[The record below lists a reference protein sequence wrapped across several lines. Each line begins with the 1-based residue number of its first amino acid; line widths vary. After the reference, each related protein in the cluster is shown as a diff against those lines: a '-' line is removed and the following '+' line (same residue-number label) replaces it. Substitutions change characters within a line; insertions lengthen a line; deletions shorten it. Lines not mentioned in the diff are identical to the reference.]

1 MTHNMTEMIVTER
14 NTYRKT
20 ESAHCHTENKEMAT
34 CRHTLGRLMSKL
46 RSSLGAAKE
55 QLRSRQDYAY
65 THCTGSQISCAISS
79 KKGTYVRELT
89 KPASLV
95 HDNMFIGHRTY
106 ILPKALFLTVLMM
119 VLGVTSAWADGYEGT
134 YLIKSASAN
143 KKTAGDYY
151 ICPTEGWIYYTG
163 TNSFTETDNGQ
174 PFLTTYQCK
183 TGGYDVR
190 KAVWKIEKSGEYY
203 TIKHVIDG
211 KYMVYNGQI
220 SNANAGRIR
229 IHLEDVV
236 TPGENEL
243 FRIGT
248 NSAGKIAISPYGVS
262 NYFNV
267 CQGNINSLAGSTE
280 YNKKA
285 KNDGPTS
292 PTNHKNDIH
301 GTIGL
306 WSDINDENAPF
317 ELEAA
322 VVCETPTITYN
333 ESTHEISMS
342 TTTDGATIYYTTDGT
357 EPTSSSTSYNG
368 TFTVSSTTNIKAIAV
383 KAGNINSLTASKHVV
398 KYTYII
404 VNSSGNI
411 AIQYTTPYPVAA
423 GTPLSGY
430 SSIPDDIKS
439 PYIIDESITFKS
451 FDGPFSAA
459 ALEAAD
465 AITKTPTTENI
476 YITYTTGK
484 LGQKLLHL
492 QGVRPFNLKNGS
504 SQYFVNS
511 SGTTLSFDEVNTDT
525 TPNNQ
530 NKNKDHIW
538 YISGGDPY
546 AVTITCPATGNYLT
560 STPSVTNTENTFF
573 IKAEAGTTVTFQDAL
588 GSVAVTYNE
597 VNIPTSYYLIDKAG
611 KRLLGPEESTS
622 SAMAIP
628 SEWKSPLATTYH
640 YWKSSSFDE
649 SDGVYTLKA
658 EQTELS
664 GLEDLGEGDHIY
676 ITYDVKNDID
686 IQGGKTYLMKFS
698 GGVPFKQEDENEGVC
713 DTPTQPMY
721 PYNNGDFNLFVYGY
735 DDEGKDK
742 FEKQMSS
749 GASTRSRW
757 LWYLVSNQN
766 GTDLTGDAIDPY
778 HIIVKSRQNHA
789 YKVGDNSYPGNAY
802 FHTFKLNDDY
812 VTGVITQHDVV
823 KVQSPE
829 LKPTEYMLLGSDLN
843 HMILKTVDVIEGERR
858 KVDKFEQYWKNNPT
872 AYNIL
877 KDAGKTVTEGKSVD
891 QDLSDDQKGV
901 LTALGWHVYD
911 SWANA
916 ADWSSNDKAT
926 KHFGVGKH
934 WFQTVNMGSGEF
946 SVSEQ
951 LLEPEVILLDQ
962 HGWEIVRIPMSQKA
976 KLKQYDSPMVETY
989 HWYPTAT
996 KVTGYH
1002 KYTVSNQEITVYD
1015 ADGKAVTVEPLTYT
1029 HNSTSLA
1036 DIPYDH
1042 APINNQIAK
1051 VKTDFYVTYTVK
1063 SDYAGTYV
1071 GAATEGAVKA
1081 SSFFVKQGGKYAQN
1095 SSNTIA
1101 LVDKPALTGEI
1112 PTNVQWKVKP
1122 NFNIDQEM
1130 GYQYDVEE
1138 KTVDG
1143 ETKVL
1148 NQSEKEAL
1156 NNKEERNGFD
1166 PYNVQIQ
1173 SVSNTAR
1180 YFTVNTGSTVLDH
1193 GIWTGSYTE
1202 SPTVSLREMT
1212 VGHIP
1217 ADGYDQRKLDI
1228 TNATFMVVDDGNGN
1242 MRLMPRFDNTKVMTS
1257 FTGLSD
1263 QLAPAAV
1270 GDDGEG
1276 TQSLLIEL
1284 VPTVI
1289 TSTDDIISMRGYYI
1303 LSEDFNLKTSIGTSS
1318 NPFEGILD
1326 GQLNHYTFDKP
1337 IVLYANNATIRNI
1350 ILDNI
1355 GNLTSGNTE
1364 HHLGA
1369 IACTAKGNTH
1379 IYNCGILAGSLSETG
1394 HVGGIV
1400 GMLDDYSRVINCY
1413 SYANIAG
1420 GADVGGIVGH
1430 NDYASTASDLQTMV
1444 MNCAFYGD
1452 ITGGGTKSPVY
1463 GGYNIAN
1470 TGGGLNN
1477 YNYYAYAQLPSD
1489 HLTNDKYNTAL
1500 AVADED
1506 FQRFEFY
1513 RLLLNSNRRLA
1524 AYYITG
1530 RATDADIMAKWVLET
1545 ADRSITSPATPKAY
1559 PVLKEQNYYPS
1570 IINYDVSENVPDS
1583 ASVGRNK
1590 GGKLGKTLTVH
1601 ISGTG
1606 ITTTSLTIE
1615 RTDKDFDRYNFN
1627 YDKIQLP
1634 YFNDVGTGNYTNNQV
1649 VTGWEITSMT
1659 GGTTGTYS
1667 AADEF
1672 GGYNFADR
1680 NCTSKDLVGTSG
1692 RIFSQGAYFDVPY
1705 GVTDIYIQPHWATA
1719 AYVADEYLDVVYTST
1734 YAKHPVTELGDSFK
1748 QFPTGKITINGSEQV
1763 VHKTISSAINTFSK
1777 GSVYDYAVVLVGNLH
1792 QDNVPLNTD
1801 AKRFTMMSVD
1811 LDNDNEPDYSMIY
1824 HHTNRTSICPIR
1836 FDFFNVIGTAYAQ
1849 KPNGATL
1856 LKNTT
1861 IFRTRGWFEVTNTA
1875 LLYSNQMEYENLQD
1889 NTKEDAPLILL
1900 GGKFDQFVSTQSS
1913 EVKGKTIYIHVGGN
1927 VWIDQFGLGTHSDG
1941 SKSTP
1946 HVPVSVT
1953 GGEYKGFYLTGTYN
1967 QDAEVRT
1974 DDAECYISGGHF
1986 EEAAG
1991 ACQEAINGNV
2001 RWQIYNA
2008 DIDNFYGGGINNAK
2022 PITGNIT
2029 TEIFNSYVTTFCGGP
2044 KFGDMQTGKDVRT
2057 TATGCVFE
2065 KYFGAGFG
2073 GTSYSR
2079 KKYHDNT
2086 SYNFTNLAK
2095 YYKDG
2100 DNGDRGKYF
2109 DGATTNSKNGGG
2121 NDAQYG
2127 KKGIGVATDFDYE
2140 FFVWS
2145 TGQRGARFFV
2155 KFASFSLANCI
2166 DVYSTLNN
2174 CIINQNFYG
2183 GGSFGSVSGTATSVL
2198 NSCTVH
2204 GNVFGGGYSATRE
2217 KVPVRNAGFT
2227 KNPNYN
2233 SNTGMFEPGTFSG
2246 TTEYEWK
2253 QHALPANGTTGIED
2267 AAGDKHYIY
2276 TDVDLDQLGKVG
2288 NTVLTIQ
2295 GETVVEGKIF
2305 QYDSNGKVIKDGAG
2319 NNVVLETSGGVFG
2332 GGDESAV
2339 NHSTQVTVEETV
2351 VDEVHKKPVVL
2362 NVFGGGNTAD
2372 VVENTVVSI
2381 TGGTIGNGDAS
2392 DTNGNVYGGGKGQTT
2407 VVGGNV
2413 TVNLGTK
2420 SGESA
2425 PFTYT
2430 GDGLVKHNVYG
2441 GSALGSV
2448 NTTPNASSEYDKTTT
2463 VNIYAGTV
2471 NGNAFGGGLG
2481 KKAVAEPATPAIV
2494 AKNFGV
2500 TTVNMEG
2507 GLVKT
2512 AVYGGA
2518 NVNGVLKGA
2527 VNVNML
2533 GGTVNATPDPASNI
2547 QNVVFGGGYGEPTIV
2562 EGNIAVTI
2570 GTQAAT
2576 PDNSKPT
2583 VYGNVYGGSA
2593 LGKVQVSEAGVDQLS
2608 NKIDINLYGGTIYG
2622 NVFGGGLGQKAA
2634 EAVAPDPEHGI
2645 EAKDAVAAVEA
2656 KVGGNVNVLLDGA
2669 KLNCTFTGTGDNRM
2683 PLSGQIFGANN
2694 LNGTPKGH
2702 VKVWVKRTVGTD
2714 KSSEAA
2720 LAKTRDQRGGLEPY
2734 SYDVAAVYGGGNQAD
2749 YIPVDPT
2756 PETPLNDTE
2765 DYAEVIIEGCE
2776 LTSIEYVYGGG
2787 NAAAVPATDVTILGS
2802 YIIDYV
2808 FGGGNGKST
2817 ATFTNPGANVGS
2829 YKNGATGYGTGKA
2842 VTKLVGCHAHYVF
2855 GGSNTKGNV
2864 REGTSILMPDKKAY
2878 EDEGYNCC
2886 PERDVREIY
2895 GAGNEAEQD
2904 GNVTLILGCV
2914 HNMKNVYGG
2923 ARKANVKGGIDLV
2936 VTSGS
2941 FEGVFGGNDLSGTI
2955 QGPIT
2960 LTIEETGCDPLEIDN
2975 LYLGGNQAAYSVY
2988 GYKNTGTEDA
2998 PVLVARTKAE
3008 YDELTAEQKAAEGL
3022 PYADPVLNVVSC
3034 TRIGKTSGEDLGG
3047 AFGGGLGNGAVMYGS
3062 PTVNIN
3068 MIPGKYAKDIDR
3080 DGTSGA
3086 DNNANALG
3094 TITNV
3099 YGGGK
3104 EANVEGNTAVNINTV
3119 EKKAHR
3125 TNMGAEIPVGDR
3137 VQKDVLPAIITN
3149 NVFGAGKG
3157 LADNVN
3163 SALVTGNTT
3172 ITMGGGSV
3180 AKSVYGGGQLSQV
3193 GGNTNITVSGGTIGT
3208 SNEGGAT
3215 YGNIYGGGFG
3225 HNANVRFGLVKGNTN
3240 VTVTGGNVLHSVY
3253 GGGAYGSV
3261 GTYTYAS
3268 NDANAAISN
3277 RPDNNTGKATIH
3289 ITGGTIGTDGHE
3301 NGMVFGSSR
3310 GDIAA
3315 PDAIQDN
3322 MAWVYDTEVVIG
3334 TENDETSGPTIH
3346 GSLYGSG
3353 ENGHTFR
3360 NASVTMYSGTVGN
3373 PAEFYAYRGNVYGGG
3388 CGTDKYYADP
3398 AQETHDGHGTLFNPK
3413 AGIVKGNASVEILG
3427 GSVANNIYGAGAM
3440 GKVEGSTSVVINT
3453 EGSVGVDGDHD
3464 DGNVYG
3470 AARGELGLSNDY
3482 ASVTNSSVTITKGTV
3497 KGSVYGG
3504 GRAGVVTGAV
3514 TVALNGGTVN
3524 HDVYGGGALAQTN
3537 TLYDGDNETYKT
3549 YKTNVNLAGTTVNGN
3564 LYGGGLGRLASAGSA
3579 AVPYADVNEYNA
3591 AKGTSLTAEQ
3601 FAALSDAEKTKTPAV
3616 AAQAAVAANVN
3627 GPVMVSVTSGP
3638 VTNVFGCNNLNG
3650 APQTTV
3656 DVEIG
3661 AKTGEAP
3668 SITYTGSATVS
3679 GSVYGGG
3686 NMAAYTGSPAVKI
3699 YSGTVNTNVYGGGL
3713 GATAVT
3719 GGTSVTM
3726 EGGTVDNDVYGG
3738 GSQADVTGSVAVTIA
3753 GGTVTHDV
3761 YGGGALANTNTAN
3774 WDPEKENIFY
3784 DEVSFLKVGES
3795 VVTGLYTK
3803 PAEEYVKVTEENTKA
3818 ANGVTYYRQIKGG
3831 WASDTNTSTTYTT
3844 TVTLTGGIMGNAYGG
3859 GLGDVD
3865 TPVYIFG
3872 NVTVKLNEGVSD
3884 PTKGA
3889 AFTRETAT
3897 NITVGGKNY
3906 PAIPLTGSIFGC
3918 NNINGTPRGDVMVEV
3933 FSTRQLNNAGTAIV
3947 SGHSPNGSN
3956 ENYEVQA
3963 VYGGGNQADY
3973 QPLATKKTQV
3983 VIRGCD
3989 ETSIEKVYG
3998 GGNSAAVPATDVTI
4012 WGTYDISDAF
4022 GGGNGSLPIRRDG
4035 VWIEN
4040 AGSKVY
4046 GNTNVVCKGGKIGNV
4061 FGGSDAK
4068 GNVYGTMH
4076 TDVEHP
4082 EGSCAL
4088 KITKIYGASKEA
4100 DVDGDVNVIIN
4111 GCSSDAIEYV
4121 CGGSYNANIRGD
4133 ITLTITSGIFK
4144 NVYGGNDARGSIGG
4158 NITVNIQEEDNC
4170 KPIIIQNLVG
4180 GGFAADYPG
4189 LDTKKG
4195 GNAKRIKRDGDGK
4208 YITGEY
4214 TDFTSGKI
4222 TVNVKSATRIDN
4234 IYGGG
4239 FRADVNGD
4247 TEVNI
4252 NMIKGLWAGAQAPEG
4267 YSSLPNVHTKEYAK
4281 VLGLEVGTSSV
4292 TAYYEK
4298 SGDVYTKTSDVTAV
4312 SGKTYYAKVD
4322 TYVIDDAIGTIGNV
4336 YGGGNEG
4343 NVYGDAVVNIGT
4355 ETEIPIMYR
4364 DGSGTFVTHKDVNNV
4379 QVIDTQNSTVLG
4391 AHITGNVF
4399 GGGNQ
4404 AYVRDDATVNICA
4417 KKNGSG
4423 VYEAVSEGSEG
4434 VSIAESVY
4442 GGGNAADIRGNTNVT
4457 MSGGYVFDGVYGGGL
4472 HGSVGTAA
4480 VDGDGKVLD
4489 GAIVYHTGTEA
4500 HAGCIGKI
4508 VNYKAN
4514 TGKCTVVISGGQV
4527 GPVDVATAEG
4537 GMTKTGGP
4545 VDVGFVFGAGRGEVE
4560 DPATD
4565 KDADFRTF
4573 VKETDV
4579 TISGTAFIMASVY
4592 GGGENG
4598 RVFNDTYVKIQGG
4611 QIGCGKG
4618 SVSAGKP
4625 VPYNDSQFIDPTTT
4639 AVTAIAGCS
4648 SWTFDKNDYKSY
4660 DPLATL
4666 PYGDG
4671 TEVTDA
4677 STTATDGNTYYG
4689 SVFGGG
4695 SGYYPYES
4703 HNGTRHDWL
4712 RSAGQV
4718 FGNTNITIS
4727 GGHILNS
4734 VYGGNETTDVG
4745 TYEDNDDGFP
4755 IKHVSGG
4762 KSTITMTGGTVGVP
4776 RTTDQIEALP
4786 VSGSLFGAGKGDHR
4800 TYFNT
4805 WTNVQEV
4812 EVNISGGIIYGSVF
4826 GGGEE
4831 GHVLGNVDIDI
4842 SGTAVIG
4849 THGTTSYEGNVFGGG
4864 RGFSGMALTA
4874 GSTGGNV
4881 TMRITGGTML
4891 GNVYGGGRLASVG
4904 IGFTPPSDKNYGQLI
4919 DDTDEDE
4926 DGTIEDSERHG
4937 HVTIDISGGTIG
4949 KTTANETVTHP
4960 VGGNVYGGSMGRITY
4975 LDDTRNPLWPK
4986 QAVTK
4991 LSEVNISGGTI
5002 YNSVYGGSEIGVV
5015 RNFAEVN
5022 VSGGTIHGNVFG
5034 GGYGSDDQDKWTIT
5048 AGGYDDIPSIH
5059 YTFTPMM
5066 WTGCVAG
5073 DTEVNISGG
5082 TIKKS
5087 VYGGG
5092 NYASV
5097 GLMNFNSSED
5107 GTTYNYITK
5116 HNTTDGFGLSWP
5128 YEFQYIQAAPKDNAP
5143 GGKAIGGKTTIT
5155 ITGGRIGTTVDTD
5168 NAGFVYGGS
5177 KGQVSFKKADNTTP
5191 ITNIDEQVE
5200 AEAFCANVR
5209 ETEINIEYA
5218 STPESDN
5225 GSTTPCIVRTVYG
5238 GGEDGH
5244 VMENA
5249 VVNLKQGWIGRTL
5262 FGGGKG
5268 ASTYKGTKYVYNGS
5282 SWTLTDDQDIH
5293 SWTAGKVYGNTTVTI
5308 TGGKVGWFVYGGG
5321 NMASVGKGNYA
5332 GGADDYSTAGYGEK
5346 IAGNLWTSA
5355 YNPEAAISESNK
5367 PDDAYYFL
5375 NSGKTTVNLFGGTI
5389 GIAGFNDDGIPYGS
5403 VFGGSRGTA
5412 AIETNDVMSLS
5423 PLYKYLPDFY
5433 CGYVNKTVINVGGT
5447 TENGAVDGAG
5457 PTIYGSIYG
5466 GAQDG
5471 HVRNSTEVKMFK
5483 GSVAGQTSDANGRSG
5498 HVFGAGSGIGTYVD
5512 KNDGDKN
5519 KINSSSGSVTC
5530 TTLVELNG
5538 GSIAGNI
5545 YGGGAMASVG
5555 PPKIG
5560 DKNEQHAASDSHKS
5574 FSKTQVD
5581 IKDGTVGGNVYG
5593 ASRGPGD
5600 AYYESQFTAQ
5610 SLTYDKTKFAT
5621 DIWSDVTVSGG
5632 TIGNNVYGGGQGGI
5646 VKESTT
5652 VSLTGGSIAHNA
5664 YGGGQG
5670 TKYLAA
5676 DIFGNTTTELNK
5688 GKGASDS
5695 GCMVEKV
5702 FGCNDLKGTPKGH
5715 VLVHVYATQHKNKT
5729 QIVPEGGK
5737 YAKFESMEG
5746 GYSITNYSGLTTLAE
5761 ATGTDVSAY
5770 TAVLSGEGTED
5781 EKKTALANM
5790 IEAIADKKY
5799 DVLAVYGG
5807 GDLAMYEPTDPNEAT
5822 DVIIDGC
5829 ALTSIKQVY
5838 GGGNAASTPANLV
5851 RINEAYE
5858 IHEAFGGG
5866 NGKDAYEK
5874 GGKWYENLGANVGY
5888 YATYHSDT
5896 SGNEKG
5902 TQGNPYPAVA
5912 NEDADTPEERRA
5924 NTSYHY
5930 GKGTANLIITGGRV
5944 HTTYG
5949 GSNTKGNVRAE
5960 VHTSTEDAGV
5970 CDLLIDKSYPAG
5982 KNADTD
5988 AGSKVEAKCVDY
6000 QGAIYGGAENANVYS
6015 DVVIDVTNGTY
6026 GAIYGGND
6034 RSGQIYG
6041 SVTINVHEEGCKP
6054 IVIGK
6059 LYAGGYNADYSIY
6072 GYYQDAE
6079 DGNKWKARTKAQYD
6093 ALSESEKEQ
6102 VTVQRDPQINII
6114 SATRIGKI
6122 YGGGYQAKLIGNP
6135 SVNVN
6140 MEKGFI
6146 ATKYASDAKFN
6157 PGKHSVTEHDMDC
6170 SYEVE
6175 KREDG
6180 KAILAIGTIGTIYG
6194 GGYKGDVQG
6203 DTRVEIGTGEWL
6215 NFTSKRETTDAD
6227 GKVYTYNSE
6236 TTKWDW
6242 TKTVDETTTSGTV
6255 DDKPVPARN
6264 AATILGNVFGGG
6276 EGEAK
6281 ESGDR
6286 AFYCESAMVG
6296 IDGDGVDHPEG
6307 GTSVII
6313 ANGTVGTLDNE
6324 DKLVAGTGN
6333 VYGGGEIGRVE
6344 KNTVVTI
6351 GVTPK
6356 EGETIEDTKFKPTV
6370 YGSVFGAGKGVD
6382 THGFSAL
6389 VMGNSTVTI
6398 QGFAKVG
6405 ESVYGGGEVASVGRY
6420 DLDSDGMPT
6429 SLVSETSGNCIVT
6442 VLDNA
6447 EIGPDNMTMF
6457 HVDGSGNIVAD
6468 DQPDNSG
6475 HVFGAGK
6482 GAMPGDYTFSG
6493 TSYPYHMKLDDSGNS
6508 VWESITTE
6516 KDYLKFI
6523 ESLGLATQTE
6533 VTIGGNA
6540 FVKGDVFGGA
6550 EQGFVQHDT
6559 HVTIEG
6565 DCQIGNGYAQMAD
6578 DGTYLNKLTSPVN
6591 HIAINRR
6598 YSAAE
6603 WEAGH
6608 LITVDSDPDALKTLA
6623 ATHYTS
6629 SLPECASWLY
6639 GQATGDAKYA
6649 SHDIY
6654 AGATG
6659 YDSKGGSKIADNGS
6673 TFYGN
6678 VFGGGSGYFPYKAGT
6693 WHWKAGDV
6701 GGNTVV
6707 DIKGGHILTNVYGAN
6722 ELTNVTG
6729 KSTINMSGGTIGVPR
6744 TLGQI
6749 VAHPVTCY
6757 LFGGGKGDPRVLFN
6771 KQTNVNDVEVN
6782 ISGGWI
6788 YGSAFGGG
6796 EDGHVM
6802 RNVTMNIQNTVDN
6815 TDPENPVTIS
6825 PKIGTWGTSYVDGNV
6840 FGGGRGFAADAYTA
6854 GNVAGS
6860 VTLNISGGTMLGSV
6874 YGGGRLGSVGYGL
6887 YDEKTPGGEPTPGYG
6902 EMREDH
6908 KMDNGDADG
6917 GFFTKGRGHV
6927 EINISGGTIGNELEY
6942 KNVTAD
6948 GTYASLV
6955 AAQTALAT
6963 WKNNNYVSKTDYETI
6978 DNGDGTY
6985 TNRLFHTKGGNVYAG
7000 GMGRREQLDGTS
7012 VITAVDW
7019 HKLGNVKSTKLT
7031 ITGGTIKSN
7040 VYGGGEY
7047 GAVQGTHTTS
7057 EKQWGTEINIT
7068 GGTIGTEIVDET
7080 VEGETKPV
7088 MYTYGSVF
7096 GGGTGTIVDV
7106 QDNVSTP
7113 VSNVNKLSAYVANN
7127 AKVAVTDAIV
7137 RGSVYGG
7144 GELGAVGGNTDVT
7157 ISGTTEIGRNEVK
7170 PATDANAGYVMFGGW
7185 RMGNVYGGG
7194 RGSEQSTI
7202 AGLVKGNTNVT
7213 ISGGNVYH
7221 NVYGG
7226 GALASVGDFEISTG
7240 SAPSYIPIAGVP
7252 YNWKYTDGAV
7262 IDPANPDPL
7271 KTPTGTATVTITGGT
7286 IGISG
7291 RDNGLV
7297 FGSSRG
7303 DLQKPVDE
7311 DPGEGEKLVDP
7322 YDRVAWVNKSVVTI
7336 GTSGSGTTLNTPL
7349 VKGSV
7354 YGGGENGH
7362 NDESAT
7368 VNVYS
7373 GTIGVTDTD
7382 DPWYSF
7388 TDKDLEKDV
7397 QLYRG
7402 NVYGAGSGSDTY
7414 TGDDSK
7420 QHYNPKS
7427 GMVGGNTF
7435 VNIAGGHV
7443 GRAVYGGGAMA
7454 SVGTITSSTP
7464 HESIENGFGLS
7475 WPYAFEFA
7483 DGTGKATVNVTGGHI
7498 GTRQLEGGDVYGSSR
7513 GVAGDRYDMA
7523 NLALTNETEVNIR
7536 YGKPGIDQR
7545 DGGEHQLSYDH

>member
-2787 NAAAVPATDVTILGS
+2787 NAAAVPATDVTVKGT
-2802 YIIDYV
+2802 YIINALY
-2808 FGGGNGKST
+2808 GGGNGEG
-2817 ATFTNPGANVGS
+2817 NGNLGANVGYKS
-2829 YKNGATGYGTGKA
+2829 YSSLTPTDDEKTSKVYGTGKA
-2842 VTKLVGCHAHYVF
+2842 ETKLLGGYINNVY
-2855 GGSNTKGNV
+2855 GGSNTRG
-2864 REGTSILMPDKKAY
+2864 
-2878 EDEGYNCC
+2878 
-2886 PERDVREIY
+2886 DVRGGTDVRTKGKTEVVTGDCCTELNVGNIY
-2895 GAGNEAEQD
+2895 GAGSHADVAGDVNI
-2904 GNVTLILGCV
+2904 ILECMPEDYV
-2914 HNMKNVYGG
+2914 AAVYGG
-2923 ARKANVKGGIDLV
+2923 AEEAIVEGNVKLT
-2936 VTSGS
+2936 VTSGR
-2941 FEGVFGGNDLSGTI
+2941 FGRVFGGN
-2955 QGPIT
+2955 
-2960 LTIEETGCDPLEIDN
+2960 N
-2975 LYLGGNQAAYSVY
+2975 KGGS
-2988 GYKNTGTEDA
+2988 
-2998 PVLVARTKAE
+2998 
-3008 YDELTAEQKAAEGL
+3008 
-3022 PYADPVLNVVSC
+3022 
-3034 TRIGKTSGEDLGG
+3034 IH
-3047 AFGGGLGNGAVMYGS
+3047 GS
-3062 PTVNIN
+3062 ITVNI
-3068 MIPGKYAKDIDR
+3068 YE
-3080 DGTSGA
+3080 DGCKPLIIGE
-3086 DNNANALG
+3086 
-3094 TITNV
+3094 V
-3099 YGGGK
+3099 YGGGNAAPYSIYGCTNTSGTWSPNTDGTLYFNQETEGRAAIQVIIQACTSVGK
-3104 EANVEGNTAVNINTV
+3104 VFGGGMGSTAKVIGNTNVDVNLLKGWIDDPDHPGQRKQNPIGKVGQVFGGGGEADVIGNTLVEVGTKLSDTEDEGVNITRGTYTSPSDGTYLSPTANVFMDMPSAGIYGGGLAANVEGNTTLNIGTKDQRIGETPSVTIAGNIFGGGLGETTHVTGNVTVNIGADTGVAPAHNYVGYAQITGDVYGGSAKGTV
-3119 EKKAHR
+3119 
-3125 TNMGAEIPVGDR
+3125 NS
-3137 VQKDVLPAIITN
+3137 
-3149 NVFGAGKG
+3149 
-3157 LADNVN
+3157 ADNVN
-3163 SALVTGNTT
+3163 ATTDSYTKVNFYGGAITGNIYGGGEGQRAADAMPAVLYTAEDPEVIAGSKQVGDVKTPAQAAVSEIAANVFGTVTVTTLGGTVNKVFGCNNFFGAPQNTVDVYINGGTVNNSVYGGGNLAAYSAPGGSQDYPAVHINHGTVTENVFGGGYGLSAVVTGNPHIT
-3172 ITMGGGSV
+3172 IGDGVEGHVV
-3180 AKSVYGGGQLSQV
+3180 AIKKSVYGGGELAGVTGDTYIVMNSGTV
-3193 GGNTNITVSGGTIGT
+3193 GTPKDGETVY
-3208 SNEGGAT
+3208 GGAV
-3215 YGNIYGGGFG
+3215 YGNIYGGGLG
-3225 HNANVRFGLVKGNTN
+3225 TENTSEMTEAQAIKEAGIITGNTN
-3240 VTVTGGNVLHSVY
+3240 ITVNGGTVLHNIY
-3253 GGGAYGSV
+3253 GGGANGSV
-3261 GTYTYAS
+3261 GTFTYNGNNVITGRTS
-3268 NDANAAISN
+3268 GGVANI
-3277 RPDNNTGKATIH
+3277 TIL
-3289 ITGGTIGTDGHE
+3289 GGTIGTDGHE
-3301 NGMVFGSSR
+3301 NGMIFGASR
-3310 GDIAA
+3310 GDVGK
-3315 PDAIQDN
+3315 PGEIQDKL
-3322 MAWVYDTEVVIG
+3322 AWVYDTNVTIG
-3334 TENDETSGPTIH
+3334 NNTSANPQIK
-3346 GSLYGSG
+3346 GSVYGSG
-3353 ENGHTFR
+3353 ENGHTYH
-3360 NASVTMYSGTVGN
+3360 NAAVAIHSGMVGITDVSIDGG
-3373 PAEFYAYRGNVYGGG
+3373 AAYLYRGNVYGGG
-3388 CGTDKYYADP
+3388 CGTDKYTGDDSNEHYNL
-3398 AQETHDGHGTLFNPK
+3398 T
-3413 AGIVKGNASVEILG
+3413 AGIVGTTTALG
-3427 GSVANNIYGAGAM
+3427 TTTVTIDGGHVVRNVYGGGAM
-3440 GKVEGSTSVVINT
+3440 GSVTGGTTVNISGKSVIGADGSGGGYVYAASRGYDDMEAGFATVGSTTLNIS
-3453 EGSVGVDGDHD
+3453 GG
-3464 DGNVYG
+3464 
-3470 AARGELGLSNDY
+3470 
-3482 ASVTNSSVTITKGTV
+3482 TIWQSAFGGGQLGTV
-3497 KGSVYGG
+3497 KGSVAVNVSG
-3504 GRAGVVTGAV
+3504 GVVK
-3514 TVALNGGTVN
+3514 N
-3524 HDVYGGGALAQTN
+3524 
-3537 TLYDGDNETYKT
+3537 
-3549 YKTNVNLAGTTVNGN
+3549 
-3564 LYGGGLGRLASAGSA
+3564 
-3579 AVPYADVNEYNA
+3579 
-3591 AKGTSLTAEQ
+3591 
-3601 FAALSDAEKTKTPAV
+3601 
-3616 AAQAAVAANVN
+3616 
-3627 GPVMVSVTSGP
+3627 
-3638 VTNVFGCNNLNG
+3638 
-3650 APQTTV
+3650 
-3656 DVEIG
+3656 
-3661 AKTGEAP
+3661 
-3668 SITYTGSATVS
+3668 
-3679 GSVYGGG
+3679 
-3686 NMAAYTGSPAVKI
+3686 
-3699 YSGTVNTNVYGGGL
+3699 
-3713 GATAVT
+3713 
-3719 GGTSVTM
+3719 
-3726 EGGTVDNDVYGG
+3726 
-3738 GSQADVTGSVAVTIA
+3738 
-3753 GGTVTHDV
+3753 DV
-3761 YGGGALANTNTAN
+3761 YGGGALANTNTDN
-3774 WDPEKENIFY
+3774 WNTATDNWSDTSTSTYYAEVKHLKRYNPDETDDEKREAAY
-3784 DEVSFLKVGES
+3784 AAAS
-3795 VVTGLYTK
+3795 VVGGYYERSGDSPDYTYTITSDEK
-3803 PAEEYVKVTEENTKA
+3803 AKNSVAYYKKLNAFSNVA
-3818 ANGVTYYRQIKGG
+3818 ANGTAK
-3831 WASDTNTSTTYTT
+3831 TT
-3844 TVTLTGGIMGNAYGG
+3844 TVSLTGGTIGNAYGG
-3859 GLGDVD
+3859 GLGRLAQPAVPAVYTAVSNGTTLTKDKKYYTSNTGAGEFTSNGTEIANGTNYFELT
-3865 TPVYIFG
+3865 TPAAAAVSAVEAMVYGDIS
-3872 NVTVKLNEGVSD
+3872 VTVNG
-3884 PTKGA
+3884 TK
-3889 AFTRETAT
+3889 FTKETER
-3897 NITVGGKNY
+3897 VDGK
-3906 PAIPLTGSIFGC
+3906 AIPVTGRVFGC
-3918 NNINGTPRGDVMVEV
+3918 NNLNGTPKGSVLVRVM
-3933 FSTRQLNNAGTAIV
+3933 STHRLDDGAHVKNQFEIQG
-3947 SGHSPNGSN
+3947 
-3956 ENYEVQA
+3956 
-3963 VYGGGNQADY
+3963 VYGGGNMSNYEPKTYDENTEFGQH
-3973 QPLATKKTQV
+3973 TKV
-3983 VIRGCD
+3983 LIEGCD
-3989 ETSIEKVYG
+3989 NTSIERVYG
-3998 GGNSAAVPATDVTI
+3998 GGNASDVPFTDVTI
-4012 WGTYDISDAF
+4012 EGAFQIGYVF
-4022 GGGNGSLPIRRDG
+4022 GGGNGGDKINRGTGAGWESNPGANVLPG
-4035 VWIEN
+4035 
-4040 AGSKVY
+4040 Y
-4046 GNTNVVCKGGKIGNV
+4046 TNVVIHGGTIGEA
-4061 FGGSDAK
+4061 FGGSDSKGNNGGTELTKDAK
-4068 GNVYGTMH
+4068 G
-4076 TDVEHP
+4076 
-4082 EGSCAL
+4082 SCPL
-4088 KITKIYGASKEA
+4088 VINNMYGASKEA
-4100 DVDGDVNVIIN
+4100 ESDYDVVLNLA
-4111 GCSSDAIEYV
+4111 GCENSVVDKV
-4121 CGGSYNANIRGD
+4121 FGGSYNADVRGSITVNIFSGVY
-4133 ITLTITSGIFK
+4133 TSVF
-4144 NVYGGNDARGSIGG
+4144 GGNDRQGTIGG
-4158 NITVNIQEEDNC
+4158 NITINVEEVDDCN
-4170 KPIIIQNLVG
+4170 PVIIQNLVG
-4180 GGFAADYPG
+4180 GGSQADYPG
-4189 LDTKKG
+4189 VDSNGKPAKAYKG
-4195 GNAKRIKRDGDGK
+4195 ESYPRGTATHPDSYK
-4208 YITGEY
+4208 
-4214 TDFTSGKI
+4214 DFTSGNI
-4222 TVNVKSATRIDN
+4222 TINVKAATRIDR
-4234 IYGGG
+4234 IFGGCDNAAATG
-4239 FRADVNGD
+4239 TTTVNVNMVKGSKAGD
-4247 TEVNI
+4247 
-4252 NMIKGLWAGAQAPEG
+4252 
-4267 YSSLPNVHTKEYAK
+4267 EYA
-4281 VLGLEVGTSSV
+4281 LPAG
-4292 TAYYEK
+4292 
-4298 SGDVYTKTSDVTAV
+4298 YTGNAIPNLVAGRIKNE
-4312 SGKTYYAKVD
+4312 
-4322 TYVIDDAIGTIGNV
+4322 IGTIGDV

-4343 NVYGDAVVNIGT
+4343 DVIGNSAVNIGT
-4355 ETEIPIMYR
+4355 L
-4364 DGSGTFVTHKDVNNV
+4364 KDIAFTNPTGAHSPAHLTPNDAGKYDVF
-4379 QVIDTQNSTVLG
+4379 G
-4391 AHITGNVF
+4391 AHIDGNVF
-4399 GGGNQ
+4399 GGGNKGN
-4404 AYVRDDATVNICA
+4404 VTGNATVNICTA
-4417 KKNGSG
+4417 DYSALGSDF
-4423 VYEAVSEGSEG
+4423 EG
-4434 VSIAESVY
+4434 VSVGKSVY
-4442 GGGNAADIRGNTNVT
+4442 GGGSAADVLGNTFVT
-4457 MSGGYVFDGVYGGGL
+4457 MSGGNRTEVDGAYVFDGVYGGGL

-4480 VDGDGKVLD
+4480 DGEGNV
-4489 GAIVYHTGTEA
+4489 VYHTGTEA

-4514 TGKCTVVISGGQV
+4514 TGKCTVVVTGGQV
-4527 GPVDVATAEG
+4527 GPKEVALADG
-4537 GMTKTGGP
+4537 GMKNTARYFK
-4545 VDVGFVFGAGRGEVE
+4545 
-4560 DPATD
+4560 DP
-4565 KDADFRTF
+4565 KDP
-4573 VKETDV
+4573 K
-4579 TISGTAFIMASVY
+4579 
-4592 GGGENG
+4592 
-4598 RVFNDTYVKIQGG
+4598 
-4611 QIGCGKG
+4611 
-4618 SVSAGKP
+4618 
-4625 VPYNDSQFIDPTTT
+4625 
-4639 AVTAIAGCS
+4639 
-4648 SWTFDKNDYKSY
+4648 
-4660 DPLATL
+4660 
-4666 PYGDG
+4666 
-4671 TEVTDA
+4671 
-4677 STTATDGNTYYG
+4677 
-4689 SVFGGG
+4689 
-4695 SGYYPYES
+4695 
-4703 HNGTRHDWL
+4703 
-4712 RSAGQV
+4712 
-4718 FGNTNITIS
+4718 
-4727 GGHILNS
+4727 
-4734 VYGGNETTDVG
+4734 DVG
-4745 TYEDNDDGFP
+4745 TLLLL
-4755 IKHVSGG
+4755 
-4762 KSTITMTGGTVGVP
+4762 
-4776 RTTDQIEALP
+4776 R
-4786 VSGSLFGAGKGDHR
+4786 
-4800 TYFNT
+4800 
-4805 WTNVQEV
+4805 
-4812 EVNISGGIIYGSVF
+4812 
-4826 GGGEE
+4826 
-4831 GHVLGNVDIDI
+4831 
-4842 SGTAVIG
+4842 
-4849 THGTTSYEGNVFGGG
+4849 
-4864 RGFSGMALTA
+4864 
-4874 GSTGGNV
+4874 
-4881 TMRITGGTML
+4881 MR
-4891 GNVYGGGRLASVG
+4891 
-4904 IGFTPPSDKNYGQLI
+4904 
-4919 DDTDEDE
+4919 
-4926 DGTIEDSERHG
+4926 
-4937 HVTIDISGGTIG
+4937 
-4949 KTTANETVTHP
+4949 
-4960 VGGNVYGGSMGRITY
+4960 
-4975 LDDTRNPLWPK
+4975 
-4986 QAVTK
+4986 
-4991 LSEVNISGGTI
+4991 
-5002 YNSVYGGSEIGVV
+5002 
-5015 RNFAEVN
+5015 
-5022 VSGGTIHGNVFG
+5022 
-5034 GGYGSDDQDKWTIT
+5034 
-5048 AGGYDDIPSIH
+5048 
-5059 YTFTPMM
+5059 
-5066 WTGCVAG
+5066 
-5073 DTEVNISGG
+5073 
-5082 TIKKS
+5082 
-5087 VYGGG
+5087 
-5092 NYASV
+5092 
-5097 GLMNFNSSED
+5097 
-5107 GTTYNYITK
+5107 
-5116 HNTTDGFGLSWP
+5116 
-5128 YEFQYIQAAPKDNAP
+5128 
-5143 GGKAIGGKTTIT
+5143 
-5155 ITGGRIGTTVDTD
+5155 
-5168 NAGFVYGGS
+5168 
-5177 KGQVSFKKADNTTP
+5177 
-5191 ITNIDEQVE
+5191 
-5200 AEAFCANVR
+5200 
-5209 ETEINIEYA
+5209 
-5218 STPESDN
+5218 
-5225 GSTTPCIVRTVYG
+5225 
-5238 GGEDGH
+5238 
-5244 VMENA
+5244 
-5249 VVNLKQGWIGRTL
+5249 
-5262 FGGGKG
+5262 
-5268 ASTYKGTKYVYNGS
+5268 
-5282 SWTLTDDQDIH
+5282 
-5293 SWTAGKVYGNTTVTI
+5293 
-5308 TGGKVGWFVYGGG
+5308 
-5321 NMASVGKGNYA
+5321 
-5332 GGADDYSTAGYGEK
+5332 
-5346 IAGNLWTSA
+5346 
-5355 YNPEAAISESNK
+5355 
-5367 PDDAYYFL
+5367 
-5375 NSGKTTVNLFGGTI
+5375 
-5389 GIAGFNDDGIPYGS
+5389 
-5403 VFGGSRGTA
+5403 
-5412 AIETNDVMSLS
+5412 
-5423 PLYKYLPDFY
+5423 
-5433 CGYVNKTVINVGGT
+5433 
-5447 TENGAVDGAG
+5447 
-5457 PTIYGSIYG
+5457 
-5466 GAQDG
+5466 
-5471 HVRNSTEVKMFK
+5471 
-5483 GSVAGQTSDANGRSG
+5483 
-5498 HVFGAGSGIGTYVD
+5498 
-5512 KNDGDKN
+5512 
-5519 KINSSSGSVTC
+5519 
-5530 TTLVELNG
+5530 
-5538 GSIAGNI
+5538 
-5545 YGGGAMASVG
+5545 
-5555 PPKIG
+5555 
-5560 DKNEQHAASDSHKS
+5560 
-5574 FSKTQVD
+5574 
-5581 IKDGTVGGNVYG
+5581 
-5593 ASRGPGD
+5593 
-5600 AYYESQFTAQ
+5600 
-5610 SLTYDKTKFAT
+5610 
-5621 DIWSDVTVSGG
+5621 
-5632 TIGNNVYGGGQGGI
+5632 
-5646 VKESTT
+5646 
-5652 VSLTGGSIAHNA
+5652 
-5664 YGGGQG
+5664 
-5670 TKYLAA
+5670 
-5676 DIFGNTTTELNK
+5676 
-5688 GKGASDS
+5688 
-5695 GCMVEKV
+5695 
-5702 FGCNDLKGTPKGH
+5702 
-5715 VLVHVYATQHKNKT
+5715 
-5729 QIVPEGGK
+5729 
-5737 YAKFESMEG
+5737 
-5746 GYSITNYSGLTTLAE
+5746 
-5761 ATGTDVSAY
+5761 
-5770 TAVLSGEGTED
+5770 
-5781 EKKTALANM
+5781 
-5790 IEAIADKKY
+5790 
-5799 DVLAVYGG
+5799 
-5807 GDLAMYEPTDPNEAT
+5807 
-5822 DVIIDGC
+5822 
-5829 ALTSIKQVY
+5829 TSI
-5838 GGGNAASTPANLV
+5838 
-5851 RINEAYE
+5851 R
-5858 IHEAFGGG
+5858 
-5866 NGKDAYEK
+5866 
-5874 GGKWYENLGANVGY
+5874 
-5888 YATYHSDT
+5888 
-5896 SGNEKG
+5896 
-5902 TQGNPYPAVA
+5902 
-5912 NEDADTPEERRA
+5912 
-5924 NTSYHY
+5924 
-5930 GKGTANLIITGGRV
+5930 
-5944 HTTYG
+5944 
-5949 GSNTKGNVRAE
+5949 
-5960 VHTSTEDAGV
+5960 
-5970 CDLLIDKSYPAG
+5970 LL
-5982 KNADTD
+5982 
-5988 AGSKVEAKCVDY
+5988 
-6000 QGAIYGGAENANVYS
+6000 
-6015 DVVIDVTNGTY
+6015 
-6026 GAIYGGND
+6026 
-6034 RSGQIYG
+6034 R
-6041 SVTINVHEEGCKP
+6041 
-6054 IVIGK
+6054 
-6059 LYAGGYNADYSIY
+6059 
-6072 GYYQDAE
+6072 
-6079 DGNKWKARTKAQYD
+6079 
-6093 ALSESEKEQ
+6093 
-6102 VTVQRDPQINII
+6102 
-6114 SATRIGKI
+6114 
-6122 YGGGYQAKLIGNP
+6122 
-6135 SVNVN
+6135 
-6140 MEKGFI
+6140 
-6146 ATKYASDAKFN
+6146 
-6157 PGKHSVTEHDMDC
+6157 
-6170 SYEVE
+6170 
-6175 KREDG
+6175 
-6180 KAILAIGTIGTIYG
+6180 
-6194 GGYKGDVQG
+6194 
-6203 DTRVEIGTGEWL
+6203 
-6215 NFTSKRETTDAD
+6215 
-6227 GKVYTYNSE
+6227 
-6236 TTKWDW
+6236 
-6242 TKTVDETTTSGTV
+6242 
-6255 DDKPVPARN
+6255 
-6264 AATILGNVFGGG
+6264 
-6276 EGEAK
+6276 
-6281 ESGDR
+6281 
-6286 AFYCESAMVG
+6286 
-6296 IDGDGVDHPEG
+6296 
-6307 GTSVII
+6307 
-6313 ANGTVGTLDNE
+6313 
-6324 DKLVAGTGN
+6324 
-6333 VYGGGEIGRVE
+6333 
-6344 KNTVVTI
+6344 
-6351 GVTPK
+6351 
-6356 EGETIEDTKFKPTV
+6356 KPT
-6370 YGSVFGAGKGVD
+6370 
-6382 THGFSAL
+6382 
-6389 VMGNSTVTI
+6389 
-6398 QGFAKVG
+6398 
-6405 ESVYGGGEVASVGRY
+6405 
-6420 DLDSDGMPT
+6420 
-6429 SLVSETSGNCIVT
+6429 
-6442 VLDNA
+6442 
-6447 EIGPDNMTMF
+6447 
-6457 HVDGSGNIVAD
+6457 
-6468 DQPDNSG
+6468 
-6475 HVFGAGK
+6475 
-6482 GAMPGDYTFSG
+6482 
-6493 TSYPYHMKLDDSGNS
+6493 
-6508 VWESITTE
+6508 
-6516 KDYLKFI
+6516 
-6523 ESLGLATQTE
+6523 
-6533 VTIGGNA
+6533 
-6540 FVKGDVFGGA
+6540 
-6550 EQGFVQHDT
+6550 
-6559 HVTIEG
+6559 
-6565 DCQIGNGYAQMAD
+6565 
-6578 DGTYLNKLTSPVN
+6578 
-6591 HIAINRR
+6591 
-6598 YSAAE
+6598 
-6603 WEAGH
+6603 
-6608 LITVDSDPDALKTLA
+6608 
-6623 ATHYTS
+6623 
-6629 SLPECASWLY
+6629 
-6639 GQATGDAKYA
+6639 
-6649 SHDIY
+6649 
-6654 AGATG
+6654 
-6659 YDSKGGSKIADNGS
+6659 
-6673 TFYGN
+6673 
-6678 VFGGGSGYFPYKAGT
+6678 
-6693 WHWKAGDV
+6693 
-6701 GGNTVV
+6701 
-6707 DIKGGHILTNVYGAN
+6707 
-6722 ELTNVTG
+6722 
-6729 KSTINMSGGTIGVPR
+6729 
-6744 TLGQI
+6744 
-6749 VAHPVTCY
+6749 
-6757 LFGGGKGDPRVLFN
+6757 
-6771 KQTNVNDVEVN
+6771 
-6782 ISGGWI
+6782 
-6788 YGSAFGGG
+6788 
-6796 EDGHVM
+6796 
-6802 RNVTMNIQNTVDN
+6802 
-6815 TDPENPVTIS
+6815 
-6825 PKIGTWGTSYVDGNV
+6825 
-6840 FGGGRGFAADAYTA
+6840 
-6854 GNVAGS
+6854 
-6860 VTLNISGGTMLGSV
+6860 
-6874 YGGGRLGSVGYGL
+6874 
-6887 YDEKTPGGEPTPGYG
+6887 
-6902 EMREDH
+6902 
-6908 KMDNGDADG
+6908 
-6917 GFFTKGRGHV
+6917 
-6927 EINISGGTIGNELEY
+6927 
-6942 KNVTAD
+6942 
-6948 GTYASLV
+6948 
-6955 AAQTALAT
+6955 
-6963 WKNNNYVSKTDYETI
+6963 
-6978 DNGDGTY
+6978 
-6985 TNRLFHTKGGNVYAG
+6985 
-7000 GMGRREQLDGTS
+7000 
-7012 VITAVDW
+7012 
-7019 HKLGNVKSTKLT
+7019 
-7031 ITGGTIKSN
+7031 
-7040 VYGGGEY
+7040 
-7047 GAVQGTHTTS
+7047 
-7057 EKQWGTEINIT
+7057 
-7068 GGTIGTEIVDET
+7068 
-7080 VEGETKPV
+7080 
-7088 MYTYGSVF
+7088 
-7096 GGGTGTIVDV
+7096 
-7106 QDNVSTP
+7106 
-7113 VSNVNKLSAYVANN
+7113 
-7127 AKVAVTDAIV
+7127 
-7137 RGSVYGG
+7137 
-7144 GELGAVGGNTDVT
+7144 
-7157 ISGTTEIGRNEVK
+7157 
-7170 PATDANAGYVMFGGW
+7170 
-7185 RMGNVYGGG
+7185 
-7194 RGSEQSTI
+7194 
-7202 AGLVKGNTNVT
+7202 
-7213 ISGGNVYH
+7213 
-7221 NVYGG
+7221 
-7226 GALASVGDFEISTG
+7226 
-7240 SAPSYIPIAGVP
+7240 
-7252 YNWKYTDGAV
+7252 
-7262 IDPANPDPL
+7262 
-7271 KTPTGTATVTITGGT
+7271 
-7286 IGISG
+7286 
-7291 RDNGLV
+7291 
-7297 FGSSRG
+7297 
-7303 DLQKPVDE
+7303 
-7311 DPGEGEKLVDP
+7311 
-7322 YDRVAWVNKSVVTI
+7322 
-7336 GTSGSGTTLNTPL
+7336 
-7349 VKGSV
+7349 
-7354 YGGGENGH
+7354 
-7362 NDESAT
+7362 
-7368 VNVYS
+7368 
-7373 GTIGVTDTD
+7373 
-7382 DPWYSF
+7382 
-7388 TDKDLEKDV
+7388 
-7397 QLYRG
+7397 
-7402 NVYGAGSGSDTY
+7402 
-7414 TGDDSK
+7414 
-7420 QHYNPKS
+7420 
-7427 GMVGGNTF
+7427 
-7435 VNIAGGHV
+7435 
-7443 GRAVYGGGAMA
+7443 
-7454 SVGTITSSTP
+7454 
-7464 HESIENGFGLS
+7464 
-7475 WPYAFEFA
+7475 
-7483 DGTGKATVNVTGGHI
+7483 
-7498 GTRQLEGGDVYGSSR
+7498 
-7513 GVAGDRYDMA
+7513 
-7523 NLALTNETEVNIR
+7523 
-7536 YGKPGIDQR
+7536 
-7545 DGGEHQLSYDH
+7545 